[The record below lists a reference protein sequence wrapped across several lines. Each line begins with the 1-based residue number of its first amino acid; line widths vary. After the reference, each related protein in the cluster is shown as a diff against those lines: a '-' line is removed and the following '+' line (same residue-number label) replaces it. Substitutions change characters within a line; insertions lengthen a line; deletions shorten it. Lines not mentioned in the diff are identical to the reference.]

1 MSRPYRSG
9 TVAPAACDNVR
20 GMRPTRRPRPRR
32 RALGPAAAVGLAV
45 IVAGCTPDA
54 SSTNGSTGSLQP
66 PRWSTSPPGATPA
79 TAGAA
84 PTVGAGGSQ
93 KPTAP
98 GQCTAAATALPMRD
112 RIGQLLMVGM
122 QPGAAPKGLDA
133 TLATYRVGSV
143 IYLGGWSGRTQVA
156 ATSTHLQAQVA
167 GKTRLLIAADQEGG
181 QVQQLKGSGFTTI
194 PSAVTQAGLSSDQ
207 LTRQAATTARELL
220 AAGVNVNLAP
230 VGDVV
235 PAGTEKT
242 NGPIG
247 RYSRHY
253 GSDPQVVADRIVT
266 VLSGLQDHG
275 VVATVKHFPG
285 IGRIAGN
292 TDTTATGIS
301 DTALRP
307 DDPYLAPFAA
317 AIDAQVGMVMVS
329 SARYPNLDAS
339 AQAVFSRAIVT
350 GLLRE
355 KLGFTGVVI
364 TDDVGAAKALSAT
377 PVGDRAVKFID
388 AGGDIVLT
396 ATPSQVSVMVAA
408 LTARAGADP
417 AFAAK
422 IDAAAARVLELKA
435 RFGLATCS

>member
-1 MSRPYRSG
+1 MTIGVAAVVATACTSG
-9 TVAPAACDNVR
+9 T
-20 GMRPTRRPRPRR
+20 
-32 RALGPAAAVGLAV
+32 
-45 IVAGCTPDA
+45 
-54 SSTNGSTGSLQP
+54 SSIGGSTGPLQP
-66 PRWSTSPPGATPA
+66 PRWSTSPPAASARTPA
-79 TAGAA
+79 PGAPSAAQGTTPTTAQGTCSA
-84 PTVGAGGSQ
+84 
-93 KPTAP
+93 
-98 GQCTAAATALPMRD
+98 TAAALPMRE
-112 RIGQLLMVGM
+112 RVGQLLMVGM
-122 QPGAAPKGLDA
+122 QPGAAPKGLD
-133 TLATYRVGSV
+133 TTIVTYRVGSV
-143 IYLGGWSGRTQVA
+143 IYLGGWQGRNLVS
-156 ATSTHLQAQVA
+156 ATSTHLQAQTT
-167 GKTRLLIAADQEGG
+167 GGIRLLIAADQEGG
-181 QVQQLKGSGFTTI
+181 QVQQLKGTGFTPI
-194 PSAVTQAGLSSDQ
+194 PNAVTQGAQPSDL

-247 RYSRHY
+247 KYSRQL
-253 GSDPQVVADRIVT
+253 GSEPKAVADSVVT
-266 VLSGLQDHG
+266 VLTALQQGG

-301 DTALRP
+301 DASLRA

-317 AIDAQVGMVMVS
+317 AIDANVGMVMVS
-329 SARYPNLDAS
+329 SARYPNLDGS
-339 AQAVFSRAIVT
+339 TQALFSRTIVT

-355 KLGFTGVVI
+355 KLGFAGVVI

-377 PVGDRAVKFID
+377 PVGDRAVKFVD

-396 ATPSQVSVMVAA
+396 AAPSQVPTMVGA
-408 LTARAGADP
+408 LTSRAAADP

-422 IDAAAARVLELKA
+422 IDAAAARVLALKA

>member
-1 MSRPYRSG
+1 MLWPVVAAGFAVAATGCTSG
-9 TVAPAACDNVR
+9 T
-20 GMRPTRRPRPRR
+20 
-32 RALGPAAAVGLAV
+32 
-45 IVAGCTPDA
+45 
-54 SSTNGSTGSLQP
+54 TGTTGIGGTSLQP
-66 PRWSTSPPGATPA
+66 PRWSTSPPGSA
-79 TAGAA
+79 TAPAPSAA
-84 PTVGAGGSQ
+84 SATTGPGTSQ
-93 KPTAP
+93 QPASP
-98 GQCTAAATALPMRD
+98 GQCTAAAAALPVRD
-112 RIGQLLMVGM
+112 RVGQLLMVGM

-133 TLATYRVGSV
+133 TIATYRVGSV
-143 IYLGGWSGRTQVA
+143 IYLGGWSGRAQVA
-156 ATSTHLQAQVA
+156 AASTHLQAQVA

-181 QVQQLKGSGFTTI
+181 QVQQLKGSGFTAI
-194 PSAVTQAGLSSDQ
+194 PSAVTQATLSSDQ

-230 VGDVV
+230 VADVV

-253 GSDPQVVADRIVT
+253 GSEPQAVADRVVT
-266 VLSGLQDHG
+266 VLSGLQDNG

-301 DTALRP
+301 DTVLRA
-307 DDPYLAPFAA
+307 DDPYLAPFAE

-329 SARYPNLDAS
+329 SARYPNLDGS
-339 AQAVFSRAIVT
+339 TQAVFSRAIVT

-355 KLGFTGVVI
+355 KLGFSGVVI

-396 ATPSQVSVMVAA
+396 ATPAQVPVMVGA
-408 LTARAGADP
+408 LTSRAAADP

-422 IDAAAARVLELKA
+422 IDAAAARVLALKA

>member
-1 MSRPYRSG
+1 
-9 TVAPAACDNVR
+9 
-20 GMRPTRRPRPRR
+20 MRER
-32 RALGPAAAVGLAV
+32 V
-45 IVAGCTPDA
+45 
-54 SSTNGSTGSLQP
+54 
-66 PRWSTSPPGATPA
+66 
-79 TAGAA
+79 
-84 PTVGAGGSQ
+84 
-93 KPTAP
+93 
-98 GQCTAAATALPMRD
+98 
-112 RIGQLLMVGM
+112 GQLLMVGM
-122 QPGAAPKGLDA
+122 QPGAAPKGLD
-133 TLATYRVGSV
+133 TTIVTYRVGSV
-143 IYLGGWSGRTQVA
+143 IYLGGWQGRNLVS
-156 ATSTHLQAQVA
+156 ATSTHLQAQTT
-167 GKTRLLIAADQEGG
+167 GGIRLLIAADQEGG
-181 QVQQLKGSGFTTI
+181 QVQQLKGTGFTPI
-194 PSAVTQAGLSSDQ
+194 PNAVTQGAQPSDL

-247 RYSRHY
+247 KYSRQF
-253 GSDPQVVADRIVT
+253 GSEPKAVADSVVT
-266 VLSGLQDHG
+266 VLTALQQGG

-301 DTALRP
+301 DASLRA

-317 AIDAQVGMVMVS
+317 AIDANVGMVMVS
-329 SARYPNLDAS
+329 SARYPNLDGS
-339 AQAVFSRAIVT
+339 TQALFSRTIVT

-355 KLGFTGVVI
+355 KLGFAGVVI

-377 PVGDRAVKFID
+377 PVGDRAVKFVD

-396 ATPSQVSVMVAA
+396 AAPSQVPTMVGA
-408 LTARAGADP
+408 LTSRAAADP

-422 IDAAAARVLELKA
+422 IDAAAARVLALKA